1 MATPMLR
8 LPPAPFDVVGLGVNV
23 INHLYLLPR
32 FPEPDSKV
40 DPVAV
45 TEQGGGV
52 VATALVACARLG
64 LRTKYLGKVGR
75 DRAGQAST
83 QSLAAEG
90 VDIADVM
97 TDPAEHTRVTVGLIE
112 QGSGRRTL
120 IRGMPPLARL
130 RPGEV
135 PARAITAGRIL
146 HLDGYEGEAA
156 LWAARLARET
166 GVPVSLDAESASEGL
181 DQLLRLVEVLIV
193 SRDFAQQFVGSKSD
207 ATLLDGLSRF
217 GPTIVGVTWGAEGAI
232 VRWQDETVRMPGLKV
247 EVVDTTGAGDV
258 FHGAF
263 LTGLVWGWPLDA
275 TLRLASATAALKC
288 QQLGGR
294 AGIPTLR
301 EVRVAL
307 HQRGE
312 ELPPVPAGAVRGHGN
327 GKGGDDEIG

>member
-1 MATPMLR
+1 MGTPVLR

-32 FPEPDSKV
+32 FPEADSKV
-40 DPVAV
+40 DAVAV
-45 TEQGGGV
+45 AEQGGGV

-83 QSLAAEG
+83 ASLATEG
-90 VDIADVM
+90 VDVSDVV

-130 RPGEV
+130 RSSEV
-135 PARAITAGRIL
+135 PAQAVTTGRIL

-156 LWAARLARET
+156 LWAARLAQEA
-166 GVPVSLDAESASEGL
+166 GIPVSLDAENASERL
-181 DQLLRLVEVLIV
+181 DRLLPLVTVLIV
-193 SRDFAQQFVGSKSD
+193 SQDFAQQFVGSGSD
-207 ATLLDGLSRF
+207 ARLLDGLSRF
-217 GPTIVGVTWGAEGAI
+217 GPTIVGVTCGAEGAS
-232 VRWQDETVRMPGLKV
+232 VRWQDETVRVPGLKV

-263 LTGLVWGWPLDA
+263 LAGLIWGWPLDA
-275 TLRLASATAALKC
+275 TLRLANATAALKC
-288 QQLGGR
+288 QHLGGR
-294 AGIPTLR
+294 AGIPALKD
-301 EVRVAL
+301 VRVAL
-307 HQRGE
+307 RQRGE
-312 ELPPVPAGAVRGHGN
+312 ELPATGATL
-327 GKGGDDEIG
+327 DA